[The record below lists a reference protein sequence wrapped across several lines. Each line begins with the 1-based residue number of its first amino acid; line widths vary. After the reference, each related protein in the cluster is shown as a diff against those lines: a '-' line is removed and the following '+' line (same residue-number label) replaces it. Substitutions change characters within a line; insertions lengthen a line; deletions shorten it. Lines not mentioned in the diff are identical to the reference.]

1 MPIESKDTLT
11 PAAQEVCINLPGESV
26 QCWRS
31 SDRIKVILRKHR
43 DVIINIKLG
52 AGKNYTVESSK
63 SEFYNARD
71 KKLVARGASSK
82 VSFQD
87 GERLHLWVTRDFEGC
102 LSIKSEGKLVM
113 RLQPNEIDQHA
124 YDADPKT
131 KAAPIIINLGNA
143 SGSNSSIPGITPIA
157 KKNETSVQK
166 YMTPP
171 VAASVNTDE
180 CSVVCVVEGALK
192 GAPDA
197 VLTFFKKGG
206 GKSGLVDIDPYDVA
220 TRNWLLGQ
228 LAGTAAYARDN
239 WSWLKETIEK
249 KPGKWFQLVKVKAVH
264 VRGKIRFYFSGYTK
278 FNTAF
283 GPGGFGPAHDRIV
296 TILAG
301 AGKTSSSFLA
311 TVKGVAGSFKG
322 NALVSFI
329 FGSATAVAEWKD
341 DAQKDGYDLT
351 SALLMSVVKA
361 IVAAAIVVVVVAAF
375 VMLALA
381 LGAATVPVIVVGA
394 VTVAAGFVIN
404 YAVESADKAL
414 GRVVTGDA
422 KNSDGLSTAITP
434 YLRKAGKQIEE
445 TWNYLMEKFPT
456 DYSELTF

>member
-1 MPIESKDTLT
+1 MPTESKNTLT
-11 PAAQEVCINLPGESV
+11 PATQEVCINLPGESV

-31 SDRIKVILRKHR
+31 SERIKVILRKHR
-43 DVIINIKLG
+43 DVIFHIKLG
-52 AGKNYTVESSK
+52 TGKNYTVESSN

-71 KKLVARGASSK
+71 KKLVAAGHSSK

-87 GERLHLWVTRDFEGC
+87 GERLHLWITRNFEGFLC
-102 LSIKSEGKLVM
+102 IKSEGKLVM
-113 RLQPNEIDQHA
+113 RLKPNEVDQHA
-124 YDADPKT
+124 YDGDPKT
-131 KAAPIIINLGNA
+131 KAAPIIINLGNPNE
-143 SGSNSSIPGITPIA
+143 SRSSIPGVTPIA
-157 KKNETSVQK
+157 KKSETSVQK
-166 YMTPP
+166 YLRPP
-171 VAASVNTDE
+171 VAASVNEE

-206 GKSGLVDIDPYDVA
+206 GKSGLVDIDPNDVA

-228 LAGTAAYARDN
+228 LAGTAAYAGDN

-249 KPGKWFQLVKVKAVH
+249 KPGKWFQLVKVKAVN

-278 FNTAF
+278 FNTVF
-283 GPGGFGPAHDRIV
+283 GPGGFGPANDRIV

-404 YAVESADKAL
+404 YGVESADKAL
-414 GRVVTGDA
+414 GRLVTGDP

-445 TWNYLMEKFPT
+445 TWDYLMEKFPT